1 MDYLVSLVFSNSYV
15 QIGLGLA
22 VLLVLYR
29 RYAPLITV
37 RVPGLG
43 SGPTWD
49 GILAKVLGPR
59 YLAQKVDRTV
69 AKYKKEAHF
78 LAAGRTLEE
87 AKRDSEAVEAY
98 LEGDEFWAAASVLE
112 RLGRHD
118 RAADL
123 YLQAG
128 DYKKSA
134 QLFTQTGRH
143 ERAATLFQ
151 EKGNNLEAAR
161 LYGLA
166 GQWEKA
172 ATLYDKSGYP
182 QRAAEAYEKQGEVL
196 KAAACY
202 EKHFTENVSYSTT
215 YSSTASTADQRSA
228 LKAGKL
234 YEKAGELNRAYQV
247 LSRGSFHKEAAE
259 VCMAMRQFTK
269 AAELFMRAEDPANA
283 AVAYESAGD
292 AVKAAILRGEVALK
306 ADRVPEAAAFFQKGQ
321 DYLRAA
327 ELFESVGMLAEA
339 AGAYEAG
346 DSPAAAGSVYIRA
359 GLKERAAASFE
370 RAGEHETAAKL
381 YEEAGVARKAME
393 LYERAG
399 QTFKSGEAAA
409 RSGERERAVAL
420 LQRVGT
426 SDENYK
432 AATELLAQLFID
444 MKRPALAVERLQ
456 KTLGGQ
462 PVSAAN
468 IELYY
473 WLAVCQEFAGAGGEA
488 LGIFKRIQA
497 EDLHFR
503 DVHARVERIESGG
516 DSPLPL
522 PPLVAPAGPPPAAPA
537 PTPPQ
542 SSAPAAASA
551 PPGASAPPATAAVRP
566 AAVASSAAEGPA
578 PSAGRA
584 RFVAKEEIGKGPLG
598 RVHRGEDTTSG
609 KPLALRALPPQLV
622 QSQALFSAV
631 VADLKAAAQV
641 QHPSL
646 ARVLGVVDLGGQ
658 RFVVSE
664 LVDGRNFAEA
674 IAAGRRL
681 PFSQVL
687 SLGRILAQCLVQVH
701 ASRLVHGSIR
711 PSNVMVAAGA
721 VKVTDLGLGRA
732 AQVVPRPPAQDY
744 RAPEGLL
751 DVAGDIYAAGAVL
764 YHLLTGQHPRPQA
777 QDAAPPVPSRLVG
790 EVPEAFDK
798 VLFLCLQP
806 RPETRLESAK
816 ALLDA
821 LSRIGGAK

>member
-1 MDYLVSLVFSNSYV
+1 MDYLISLVFSNTYV
-15 QIGLGLA
+15 QVGLGLA
-22 VLLVLYR
+22 VLLFLYR

-43 SGPTWD
+43 AKPTWD
-49 GILAKVLGPR
+49 GVFAKLLGPR
-59 YLAQKVDRTV
+59 YLAQKLDRTV
-69 AKYKKEAHF
+69 AKYKKEAHY
-78 LAAGRTLEE
+78 LAAGRALEE
-87 AKRDSEAVEAY
+87 AKRDNEAVDAY
-98 LEGDEFWAAASVLE
+98 LEGNEFWAAASVLE
-112 RLGRHD
+112 RLGRHE

-128 DYKKSA
+128 DHKKSA
-134 QLFTQTGRH
+134 QLFTQIGRH
-143 ERAATLFQ
+143 EKAAALFQ

-166 GQWEKA
+166 GQWERA
-172 ATLYDKSGYP
+172 AALYEKSGYL
-182 QRAAEAYEKQGEVL
+182 QRAAEAHEKQGNL
-196 KAAACY
+196 LQAASCY
-202 EKHFTENVSYSTT
+202 EKHFTENVSYGTT

-234 YEKAGELNRAYQV
+234 YEQAGDLSRAYQV
-247 LSRGSFHKEAAE
+247 LSRGSFHKEAAA

-292 AVKAAILRGEVALK
+292 TVKAAILRGEVALK
-306 ADRVPEAAAFFQKGQ
+306 ADRAAEAAAFFQKGQ

-346 DSPAAAGSVYIRA
+346 DSLAAAGAVYIRA

-381 YEEAGVARKAME
+381 YEEAGIARKAME

-426 SDENYK
+426 GDENYK

-456 KTLGGQ
+456 KALAGQ

-468 IELYY
+468 LDLYY
-473 WLAVCQEFAGAGGEA
+473 WLAVCQEFADGRDDA
-488 LGIFKRIQA
+488 LGIFKKIQA

-503 DVHARVERIESGG
+503 DVHQRVERIESGG
-516 DSPLPL
+516 REPLPL
-522 PPLVAPAGPPPAAPA
+522 PPLAVSPGPVPPTPA
-537 PTPPQ
+537 P
-542 SSAPAAASA
+542 SA
-551 PPGASAPPATAAVRP
+551 PPGRPPSTASASQPTP
-566 AAVASSAAEGPA
+566 AAAGRAPAAA
-578 PSAGRA
+578 PSAGRS
-584 RFVAKEEIGKGPLG
+584 RFLAKEEIGKGPLG
-598 RVHRGEDTTSG
+598 RVHRGEDTTDG
-609 KPLALRALPPQLV
+609 KPLALRALPAQLV

-641 QHPSL
+641 HHPNL
-646 ARVLGVVDLGGQ
+646 ARVLGLVELGG
-658 RFVVSE
+658 RRYVVSE

-674 IAAGRRL
+674 ISAGHRL

-687 SLGRILAQCLVQVH
+687 SLGRILAQCLVQIH
-701 ASRLVHGSIR
+701 SSKLVHGSIQ
-711 PSNVMVAAGA
+711 PSNVMVASGV
-721 VKVTDLGLGRA
+721 VKLVDLGLGRA
-732 AQVVPRPPAQDY
+732 AHAVPRPPARDY

-751 DVAGDIYAAGAVL
+751 DAAGDIYGAGAVL
-764 YHLLTGQHPRPQA
+764 YHLLTGQHPRA
-777 QDAAPPVPSRLVG
+777 KATDAAPPLPSRLVG
-790 EVPEAFDK
+790 GVPEPFDK
-798 VLFLCLQP
+798 ALFLCLQP
-806 RPETRLESAK
+806 NPETRLESAK

-821 LSRIGGAK
+821 LSRVGGTK